1 MALKLSDDDIWFWY
15 SAIIEQQEGELS
27 SPTYCKERFLDY
39 KKFTNMRYRMFYIE
53 HARPDEYNFL
63 VKMGREH
70 MSNPVSISEFCKKN
84 KIDRTKLS
92 EIKTHLLYKEA
103 IERLKIERG
112 SKEAETMNFVQL
124 KSPEKP
130 QMVVLSPPPQE
141 HEVVEAQNDIE
152 LVITKGVKVMI
163 SPQVDSMKIIK
174 IIELLKDL

>member
-27 SPTYCKERFLDY
+27 APTYCKERFLDY

-53 HARPDEYNFL
+53 HMRPDEYKVL
-63 VKMGREH
+63 MKAGREFID
-70 MSNPVSISEFCKKN
+70 SPLQLSEFAKAN
-84 KIDRTKLS
+84 KVDKTKLT
-92 EIKTHLLYKEA
+92 EARTHILYKEA
-103 IERLKIERG
+103 IERLKKERG
-112 SKEAETMNFVQL
+112 GKEAETMNFVQL
-124 KSPEKP
+124 KNPAKP
-130 QMVVLSPPPQE
+130 QMAFLSPPPQE